1 MIDPQEVRRIVGALS
16 REAQYAFV
24 AYCVERCLAEARRH
38 PAARA
43 ELERLPLLP
52 EGLAMLW
59 AAAAGNPPADIAR
72 ARDILKHTQSYQRPN
87 KDDSDTFFA
96 HDVNLV
102 FAGGVLGSG
111 MRMLIDPDNIEIR
124 RVAGAVGGPG
134 RAIGTIYADSGGAR
148 DQEEHVLWLAL
159 ERLRDADGRKPITPA
174 VFDGIP
180 DWPRGP
186 LRKRYTAGKVTG
198 MEDDDEE

>member
-1 MIDPQEVRRIVGALS
+1 MTALS
-16 REAQYAFV
+16 REAQLAFV

-43 ELERLPLLP
+43 ELERLPLLTD
-52 EGLAMLW
+52 GLAMLW
-59 AAAAGNPPADIAR
+59 AAAGGNLPTDTDR
-72 ARDILKHTQSYQRPN
+72 VREVLKHTQSYQRPN
-87 KDDSDTFFA
+87 RDDTDTVYA

-111 MRMLIDPDNIEIR
+111 MRMLLEPNNIEIR
-124 RVAGAVGGPG
+124 RVVGAVNGPG
-134 RAIGTIYADSGGAR
+134 RSIATIYADSGAAR

-159 ERLRDADGRKPITPA
+159 ERLRDADGRQPITLA

-186 LRKRYTAGKVTG
+186 LRKRYAAGKVTG
-198 MEDDDEE
+198 RRDDDDDE